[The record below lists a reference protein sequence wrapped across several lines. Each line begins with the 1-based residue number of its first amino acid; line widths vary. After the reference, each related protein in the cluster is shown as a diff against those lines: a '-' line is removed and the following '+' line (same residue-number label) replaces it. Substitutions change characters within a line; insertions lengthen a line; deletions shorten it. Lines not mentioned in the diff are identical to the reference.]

1 MSQCPSDTFAVA
13 MNALNG
19 VLAEASERAAEAR
32 GYTFQHER
40 NAAIGTLIGLDD
52 ILTDALALYRVAVFL
67 HRRSGP

>member
-1 MSQCPSDTFAVA
+1 MNQFPRDTFAVA

-19 VLAEASERAAEAR
+19 ILADASERAAEAR

-40 NAAIGTLIGLDD
+40 NAAIGTLIGLED
-52 ILTDALALYRVAVFL
+52 ILTDALALYRVALLL